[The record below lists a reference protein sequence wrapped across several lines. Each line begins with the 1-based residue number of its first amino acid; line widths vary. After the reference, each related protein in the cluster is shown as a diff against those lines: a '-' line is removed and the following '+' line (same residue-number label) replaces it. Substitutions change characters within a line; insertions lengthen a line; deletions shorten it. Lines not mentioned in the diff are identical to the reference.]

1 MGLYI
6 KESVIINQA
15 FECHFINLGTSRSVN
30 EIRKNPVGKVRRY
43 FIILWHVFIVL
54 VKFKPNLCYMAIYAW
69 GIAFY
74 KDSLIV
80 MLIKFFGV
88 KLVYHFHNKGVSANQ
103 HKWLNDLLYQQVFI
117 NTEVLL
123 LSKYLYPDI
132 QKYVSKD
139 CVHFCPNGIPEPQLE
154 TRNLKSE
161 TQNSTVELL
170 FLSNLTESKG
180 VFILLQACKL
190 LKEKKLSFH
199 CTFVGG
205 EGDITKGQFHQQVK
219 EFELNDMVHY
229 IGSKYG
235 REKEA
240 AFIRADIFAFPTYYE
255 CFPLVLLEAMLY
267 SLPVI
272 STYEGGI
279 PDIVKNNEN
288 GILVPLNDPINTAR
302 AIQFL
307 LENDDVRRIFGH
319 EGRKHVNNNFSME
332 SVATKLCKIYENIT
346 L

>member
-1 MGLYI
+1 
-6 KESVIINQA
+6 
-15 FECHFINLGTSRSVN
+15 
-30 EIRKNPVGKVRRY
+30 
-43 FIILWHVFIVL
+43 
-54 VKFKPNLCYMAIYAW
+54 MAIYAW

-267 SLPVI
+267 SLPII
-272 STYEGGI
+272 STFEGGI
-279 PDIVKNNEN
+279 PDIVED
-288 GILVPLNDPINTAR
+288 GITGFLIQQRDVETLAEKLEILIKDSALRHQMGVAARKIFEKKFTLNLFEKKLETILLSILNDDN
-302 AIQFL
+302 
-307 LENDDVRRIFGH
+307 
-319 EGRKHVNNNFSME
+319 
-332 SVATKLCKIYENIT
+332 
-346 L
+346 